1 MDADVALFRHR
12 RVILPDYWSLLSLV
26 LPVFAVI
33 AAGAGARRAGWLKP
47 EADESLLKLVV
58 NFLYPCLIF
67 QHVLGNDAL
76 RTPGNLLA
84 APLLAFVMMAGG
96 ILLAYAVAKWAGMER
111 GAGLR
116 TFAFS
121 VGIFNYGYMAIPL
134 VAELFGREMPG
145 VLGVLFVYNVG
156 CEAAIWTVG
165 ILMLSGVSLRD
176 GWRRVLN
183 PPVYALVAAVTLNLT
198 GLAEGMPGVARQAI
212 QMAAACAVPLGLLLI
227 GATLVEFFNAPRT
240 LVDRKVTPLACAL
253 RLGVI
258 PLGMLGLAAALPLPV
273 ELRAVVIVQAAMP
286 AGILPIVIA
295 RHHGGRPLTAVQV
308 VLGTT
313 AVGLFIVPLWL
324 KLGLGWLR

>member
-1 MDADVALFRHR
+1 MV
-12 RVILPDYWSLLSLV
+12 PGYWSLLALV

-33 AAGAGARRAGWLKP
+33 AAGAAARRAAWLKP

-58 NFLYPCLIF
+58 NLLYPCLIF
-67 QHVLGNDAL
+67 DHVLGNEAL
-76 RTPGNLLA
+76 RTPGNLLYG
-84 APLLAFVMMAGG
+84 PLLGFASMAFG
-96 ILLAYAVAKWAGMER
+96 IVLAYAVARRAGFAT

-134 VAELFGREMPG
+134 VEELFGRDT
-145 VLGVLFVYNVG
+145 LGVLFVFNVG

-165 ILMLSGVSLRD
+165 ILMLAGVSFRD

-183 PPVYALVAAVTLNLT
+183 PPVYALGLAVVLNLS
-198 GLAEGMPGVARQAI
+198 GGAEWLPQILRTSIRMIGQ
-212 QMAAACAVPLGLLLI
+212 CAVPLGLLVI
-227 GATLVEFFNAPRT
+227 GATLVEYLAAPRA
-240 LVDRKVTPLACAL
+240 LVDRKVTPLACGL

-258 PLGMLGLAAALPLPV
+258 PLAMLGAAVWAPIPL
-273 ELRAVVIVQAAMP
+273 ELREVLVVQAAMP

-295 RHHGGRPLTAVQV
+295 KHHGGRPLTAVQV

-313 AVGLFIVPLWL
+313 AVGLFVVPLWL
-324 KLGLGWLR
+324 TLGLRWIG